1 MAAPRIRILHI
12 VHSLG
17 YGGMESRIAR
27 LAKGLPRDAF
37 EVEVLSFKAAS
48 TGKLEL
54 APGVAHRL
62 FPIPSGIHP
71 ILILRLAWA
80 VRRGGY
86 DIVHTHNWSSMFY
99 GIAAAFLA
107 RKPVIVHGEH
117 GLNRADLGGIPWKR
131 RMAQRLLAR
140 MADWIVPVNEVIA
153 AHVSKAWSLDDARLT
168 VIPNGVDLARFT
180 PARPSGKTEPH
191 SAETEPHSGEA
202 DEGPAAPPRGPGDCV
217 LGMVGRLDDVKDIG
231 CVLRALRLLADRGAA
246 KDQEKSFRLILVGEG
261 PLRESLEAQ
270 VAALGLEDRVEFAG
284 ARNDVDA
291 WYPRFDIYINASVY
305 EGMCNTLLEAMAC
318 GLPLVVSRV
327 PGNAAWIKDGENAR
341 FFEPGDAQGLA
352 DRIAGLRDDARSA
365 RTMGLRNRVRV
376 EAEFDNRG
384 FIDAYSRLYGRL
396 LSRR

>member
-1 MAAPRIRILHI
+1 VAAPRIRILHI

-27 LAKGLPRDAF
+27 LAKGLPRDTH

-71 ILILRLAWA
+71 ILILRLALA

-131 RMAQRLLAR
+131 RLAQRILAR
-140 MADWIVPVNEVIA
+140 MADWIVPVNDVIA
-153 AHVSKAWSLDDARLT
+153 AHVRKAWDLDDARLT
-168 VIPNGVDLARFT
+168 VIPNGVDLARFAPASAAT
-180 PARPSGKTEPH
+180 PAL
-191 SAETEPHSGEA
+191 
-202 DEGPAAPPRGPGDCV
+202 PPRKAGDYV

-231 CVLRALRLLADRGAA
+231 CALRALRLLADRGAA
-246 KDQEKSFRLILVGEG
+246 DGLRLILVGEG
-261 PLRESLEAQ
+261 PQREPLEAQ
-270 VAALGLEDRVEFAG
+270 VAALGLGDRVEFAG
-284 ARNDVDA
+284 ARSDVDA
-291 WYPRFDIYINASVY
+291 WYPRFDLYLNTSVY

-318 GLPLVVSRV
+318 GLPLAASRV
-327 PGNAAWIKDGENAR
+327 PGNAAWIKDGENAL
-341 FFEPGDAQGLA
+341 FFAPGDAQGLA
-352 DRIAGLRDDARSA
+352 DRIAGLKGDAEAGRA
-365 RTMGLRNRVRV
+365 MGRRNRARV

-384 FIDAYSRLYGRL
+384 FIDAYARLYARL
-396 LSRR
+396 LERR